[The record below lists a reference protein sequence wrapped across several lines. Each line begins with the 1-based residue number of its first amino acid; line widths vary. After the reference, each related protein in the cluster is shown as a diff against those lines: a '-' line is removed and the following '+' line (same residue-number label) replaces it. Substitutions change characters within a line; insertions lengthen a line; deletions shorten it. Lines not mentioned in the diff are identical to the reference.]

1 MTGAGPGAWHH
12 LRPRLMTRTVTL
24 RPWQKA
30 ALERLAA
37 STSPDFLAVA
47 TPGAGKTTF
56 ALTAA
61 RQAMAADPRL
71 RLLVVVPTAHLKLQW
86 AHAASAFDLHL
97 DWQWSPAEGSLPG
110 DMHGVVTTYQQV
122 ATAGR
127 VLRGLAHN
135 ALVIFDELHH
145 AAEERAWGDALR
157 EAFEV
162 APRRLALSGTPFRS
176 DTHAIPFVR
185 YHLDEAVPDYEYNY
199 GDALADGG
207 VVRPV
212 YFPRVDG
219 MMEWSAPDGSLHAH
233 SFDDPLDAARA
244 GQRLRTAY
252 SVDGEWLP
260 HVLRQAHER
269 LLEIRRRQPN
279 AGGLVIATDQEH
291 AKGIARLLDRPPQGQ
306 GRRGHVG
313 RPRRVRPDR
322 PLRHQHR
329 PVDRRRPHGGRG
341 SRHPPPPGRRVRH
354 HDDDRAVLPPGR
366 RPSRALDPR
375 LGAPALVPVHPG
387 RAPAPG
393 SGLRHR
399 RAAPALAPPRR
410 PRPRS
415 RGSRPRRPS
424 TASSSPCSHPSRPC
438 PSTAPAARTGPT
450 TATAPPS
457 RPDDATLTIPLPPL
471 PLAGRAADGRT
482 RREHKAHLRKANA
495 DKGRLIAHHTG
506 LTHAGVN
513 AELNRVSGVKKISE
527 ATVEQLQRRLDKAE
541 AWLLQA
547 SARRV

>member
-1 MTGAGPGAWHH
+1 MTGAGRRTWHH
-12 LRPRLMTRTVTL
+12 QRLRMTRTVTL

-97 DWQWSPAEGSLPG
+97 DWQWSPAEGRLPG

-127 VLRGLAHN
+127 VLRGLAHE

-145 AAEERAWGDALR
+145 AAEDRAWGDALR

-185 YHLDEAVPDYEYNY
+185 YSLDEAVPDYEYNY

-260 HVLRQAHER
+260 HVLRQAHDR
-269 LLEIRRRQPN
+269 LGEIRRRHPE
-279 AGGLVIATDQEH
+279 AGGLVIATDQDH
-291 AKGIARLLDRPPQGQ
+291 AKGIARLLQDRLKVRAVVATSDDPGASALISRFATGTDPWIVAVRMVAEGVDIPRLRVGVFATTTTTELFFRQA
-306 GRRGHVG
+306 VG
-313 RPRRVRPDR
+313 RLVRWTRGTRSQHSFLYIPDEPRLRARAFAIAEQR
-322 PLRHQHR
+322 RHSLRHE
-329 PVDRRRPHGGRG
+329 DR
-341 SRHPPPPGRRVRH
+341 
-354 HDDDRAVLPPGR
+354 DVLPR
-366 RPSRALDPR
+366 EPSDDEVDGEQFSLFAPISAVPLDGAGGPDWAYDGD
-375 LGAPALVPVHPG
+375 GAPEP
-387 RAPAPG
+387 
-393 SGLRHR
+393 
-399 RAAPALAPPRR
+399 
-410 PRPRS
+410 
-415 RGSRPRRPS
+415 
-424 TASSSPCSHPSRPC
+424 
-438 PSTAPAARTGPT
+438 
-450 TATAPPS
+450 
-457 RPDDATLTIPLPPL
+457 PDDSSLTIPLPPL
-471 PLAGRAADGRT
+471 PLAGRPADGRT

-513 AELNRVSGVKKISE
+513 AELNRVSGVKKVGE
-527 ATVEQLQRRLDKAE
+527 ATVEELERRLQKAD
-541 AWLLQA
+541 AWLTQA
-547 SARRV
+547 TARRV